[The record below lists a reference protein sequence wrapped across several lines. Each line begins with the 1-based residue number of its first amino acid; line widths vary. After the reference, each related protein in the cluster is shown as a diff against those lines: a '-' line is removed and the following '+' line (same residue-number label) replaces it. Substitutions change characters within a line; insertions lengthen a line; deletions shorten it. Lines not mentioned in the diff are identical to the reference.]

1 MAKDFYATLGVSKSA
16 SAEDI
21 KKAYRTLAKKHH
33 PDQNKDNKESEAKFK
48 ELNEAYDVLKDEQ
61 KRAAYDRFGSAAF
74 DGSMG
79 GSGRPGAG
87 GFGGFNASGF
97 EGFAGGNFS
106 DIFEDIFG
114 AMGGAARGGR
124 SNNGAMRG
132 TDLQYTMEI
141 SLDDAFKG
149 KEETIKV
156 PVHTTCDKCHGSGA
170 EGGAKPET
178 CPTCNGVGR
187 IRATQGFFTI
197 ERACS
202 TCGGDGQVIKNP
214 CTKCAG
220 AGRVR
225 TEKTLKVQIPAGI
238 DSGRRIRLTG
248 EGEAGMRG
256 GPSGDLYVLI
266 TVKPHKFFQRDNA
279 NLHCRVPIPM
289 TTATLG
295 GEIEV
300 PTISGGR
307 TKVKVPPGTQT
318 GQQFRLKGQ
327 GMSIMRS
334 DARGDLY
341 IEIFVEIP
349 VNLNSK
355 QKDLFR
361 KLADD
366 LEADKGVKHSPESSG
381 FIKKMKELWNDLTE

>member
-1 MAKDFYATLGVSKSA
+1 MAKDYYAILGVDKSA
-16 SAEDI
+16 SADEL
-21 KKAYRTLAKKHH
+21 KKAYRKLAMKYH
-33 PDQNKDNKESEAKFK
+33 PDQNKDNKEAEAKFK

-79 GSGRPGAG
+79 GGGGGFRGAG
-87 GFGGFNASGF
+87 GF

-114 AMGGAARGGR
+114 DMMGARARPGGGGR
-124 SNNGAMRG
+124 QSAMRG
-132 TDLQYTMEI
+132 ADLQYNMDIT
-141 SLDDAFKG
+141 LDDAFKG
-149 KEETIKV
+149 KDITIKIPIQDV
-156 PVHTTCDKCHGSGA
+156 CSACDGTGA
-170 EGGAKPET
+170 EGKAKPET
-178 CPTCNGVGR
+178 CPTCKGAGR
-187 IRATQGFFTI
+187 IRAQQGFFTI
-197 ERACS
+197 ERTCS
-202 TCGGDGQVIKNP
+202 TCNGEGQIIKNP
-214 CTKCAG
+214 CKACAG
-220 AGRVR
+220 SGRVR
-225 TEKTLKVQIPAGI
+225 KEKTLKVTIPAGI
-238 DSGRRIRLTG
+238 ESGRRIRLSG
-248 EGEAGMRG
+248 EGEAGYRG
-256 GPSGDLYVLI
+256 GPSGDLYVMV
-266 TVKPHKFFQRDNA
+266 TVKAHKMFEREGA
-279 NLHCRVPIPM
+279 NLYCRVPIPM

-327 GMSIMRS
+327 GMSVMRS

-355 QKDLFR
+355 QKDLFK
-361 KLADD
+361 KLAED
-366 LEADKGVKHSPESSG
+366 LEQDKNAKHSPESSG

>member
-1 MAKDFYATLGVSKSA
+1 MAKDYYGILGVDKGA
-16 SAEDI
+16 GADEL
-21 KKAYRTLAKKHH
+21 KKAYRTLAMKYH
-33 PDQNKDNKESEAKFK
+33 PDRNKDNRDAEAKFK

-61 KRAAYDRFGSAAF
+61 KRAAYDRFGSSAF

-79 GSGRPGAG
+79 GGGAG
-87 GFGGFNASGF
+87 GFRGGF
-97 EGFAGGNFS
+97 EGFSGGNFS

-114 AMGGAARGGR
+114 DMMGARARAGGGGR
-124 SNNGAMRG
+124 QSAMRG
-132 TDLQYTMEI
+132 ADLQYNMDIT
-141 SLDDAFKG
+141 LDDAFKG
-149 KEETIKV
+149 KDVTIKV
-156 PVHTTCDKCHGSGA
+156 PVNETCESCDGTGA
-170 EGGAKPET
+170 EGKAKPEA
-178 CPTCNGVGR
+178 CPTCKGSGR
-187 IRATQGFFTI
+187 IRAQQGFFTI

-202 TCGGDGQVIKNP
+202 TCGGEGQVIKNP
-214 CTKCAG
+214 CKTCSG
-220 AGRVR
+220 SGRVR
-225 TEKTLKVQIPAGI
+225 KDKTLKVTIPSGI
-238 DSGRRIRLTG
+238 ESGRRIRLTG
-248 EGEAGMRG
+248 EGEAGYRG
-256 GPSGDLYVLI
+256 GPSGDLYVMI
-266 TVKPHKFFQRDNA
+266 MVKPHKMFEREGA

-307 TKVKVPPGTQT
+307 TKVKIPPGTQT

-327 GMSIMRS
+327 GMSLMRS

-355 QKDLFR
+355 QKELFK
-361 KLADD
+361 KLAED
-366 LEADKGVKHSPESSG
+366 LEDDKGAKHSPESSG

>member
-1 MAKDFYATLGVSKSA
+1 MAKDYYGILGVSKSA
-16 SAEDI
+16 SADEI
-21 KKAYRTLAKKHH
+21 KKAYRALAMKYH
-33 PDQNKDNKESEAKFK
+33 PDRNKDNKEAEAKFK
-48 ELNEAYDVLKDEQ
+48 ELNEAHDILKDEQ
-61 KRAAYDRFGSAAF
+61 KRAAYDRFGSGAF

-79 GSGRPGAG
+79 GRPGGGGFNPSDFQG
-87 GFGGFNASGF
+87 GFG
-97 EGFAGGNFS
+97 GGNFS

-114 AMGGAARGGR
+114 DMMGGRARGSQR
-124 SNNGAMRG
+124 NSAMRG
-132 TDLQYTMEI
+132 ADLQYNMDIT
-141 SLDDAFKG
+141 LDDAFKG
-149 KEETIKV
+149 KEATIKV
-156 PVHTTCDKCHGSGA
+156 PVHETCDKCDGSGA
-170 EGGAKPET
+170 ENGAKPET
-178 CPTCNGVGR
+178 CPTCSGSGR
-187 IRATQGFFTI
+187 MRATQGFFTV
-197 ERACS
+197 ERTCS
-202 TCGGDGQVIKNP
+202 TCGGDGQIIKDP
-214 CTKCAG
+214 CKKCAG

-225 TEKTLKVQIPAGI
+225 TDKTLKVQIPAGI
-238 DSGRRIRLTG
+238 ESGRRIRLTG
-248 EGEAGMRG
+248 EGEAGYRG
-256 GPSGDLYVLI
+256 GPSGDLYVMI
-266 TVKPHKFFQRDNA
+266 SVKPHKFFNRDNA

-355 QKDLFR
+355 QKDLFK
-361 KLADD
+361 KLAED
-366 LEADKGVKHSPESSG
+366 LEQDKGAKHSPESSG